1 MDDDGDPQDEA
12 APLRR
17 GAREGPAPDASYT
30 YNYPTQ
36 TDPLLHR
43 RTREIQMLTFR
54 RQLQSAALRPE
65 RTAPSLWLSFERVR
79 HRIIVRT
86 VAGGATYVAHKIDAA
101 KPHDTLGTIAGN
113 DSVVVVCASPEAAA
127 DLTARL
133 TGILSPVGGP

>member
-1 MDDDGDPQDEA
+1 
-12 APLRR
+12 
-17 GAREGPAPDASYT
+17 
-30 YNYPTQ
+30 
-36 TDPLLHR
+36 
-43 RTREIQMLTFR
+43 MLTFR
-54 RQLQSAALRPE
+54 RQLQSAAFRPG

-101 KPHDTLGTIAGN
+101 KTPDVLGTIAGN

-133 TGILSPVGGP
+133 TGILPPHWGTLVPICSMYFYTCINTSQSVAPRFRKVPTRQRCIGECLCTTAPTN

>member
-1 MDDDGDPQDEA
+1 
-12 APLRR
+12 
-17 GAREGPAPDASYT
+17 
-30 YNYPTQ
+30 
-36 TDPLLHR
+36 
-43 RTREIQMLTFR
+43 MLTFR
-54 RQLQSAALRPE
+54 RQLQSAAFRPG

-101 KPHDTLGTIAGN
+101 KTPDVLGTIAGN

-133 TGILSPVGGP
+133 TGILPPIGGP

>member
-1 MDDDGDPQDEA
+1 MLTPGA
-12 APLRR
+12 ARATR
-17 GAREGPAPDASYT
+17 GYT
-30 YNYPTQ
+30 YNYLTQ
-36 TDPLLHR
+36 STRILHR

-54 RQLQSAALRPE
+54 RQLQSAAFRPG

-101 KPHDTLGTIAGN
+101 KTPDVLGTIAGN

-133 TGILSPVGGP
+133 TGILSPIGGP